1 MSANEALKLLKAGK
15 VEQAQTLCLNL
26 LRANPRDINAH
37 HLLGCALMNQQRF
50 PEAQHH
56 LEQAL
61 MLARFNAEILHNY
74 ACCLM
79 LQGQY
84 GNAEKNFRNAAAL
97 NPKRAETWNNIG
109 YCSNMQGNLEG
120 AEPAYR
126 KALEIEPGKVETWCN
141 LANLRKDM
149 GDFRGALHAYE
160 KAEAANPK
168 FIGVYRGQLLAQIYL
183 DDVPPAEMFS
193 RIQRLGEKITKGIAP
208 LPPKARPQHQKIRVG
223 WHTSDLYKTH
233 PVARNLL
240 PFFDSPREGLAY
252 YLYLD
257 VKTPDATTNWFASKA
272 DLALNVLGTPDKVLA
287 ERIQSDEIDVMIYLA
302 GRFDDNRPQIAA
314 YRPAPVNVSMF
325 DVATSGIP
333 GMDYFVV
340 DEAMVS
346 PEEQFTEKLLA
357 LPNVYVHEPI
367 PVAPPVAPAP
377 RLQNGFPTFGC
388 FNNPVKISDRTLAL
402 WGQILREVPDA
413 RLMLHYKAVYRLEGV
428 VNRIM
433 KGLGDIGDLPRV
445 IFSTVDT
452 PSEHHLARY
461 AQIDVALDPFPM
473 TGSTTTFEA
482 LHQGVPVV
490 TLQGDTVL
498 SRWSAAMVGKVAA
511 GFVADSEAHYVE
523 IAVNAAKGKPIDR
536 EWIRRKLLAS
546 PICQPA
552 GTVKAFEAAIS
563 GLTRP

>member
-37 HLLGCALMNQQRF
+37 HLLGCALMGQQRF

-61 MLARFNAEILHNY
+61 MLARFNVEILHNY

-84 GNAEKNFRNAAAL
+84 ATAERNFRNAAAL

-126 KALEIEPGKVETWCN
+126 KALEIEPSKVETWCN

-168 FIGVYRGQLLAQIYL
+168 FIGVYRGQLLTQIYL

-193 RIQRLGEKITKGIAP
+193 RIQRLGEKITKGITP

-240 PFFDSPREGLAY
+240 PFFDSPHEGLAY

-257 VKTPDATTNWFASKA
+257 VKTPDNTTNWFAQRA
-272 DLALNVLGTPDKVLA
+272 DVAMNVLGTPDKALA
-287 ERIQSDEIDVMIYLA
+287 EQIQRDEIDVMIYLA

-340 DEAMVS
+340 DEAMAC

-367 PVAPPVAPAP
+367 PVAPPVVPAP
-377 RLQNGFPTFGC
+377 RFQNGYPTFGC
-388 FNNPVKISDRTLAL
+388 FNNPVKISDRALAL
-402 WGQILREVPDA
+402 WGRILREVPDA
-413 RLMLHYKAVYRLEGV
+413 RLMLHYKAVYGLEGV
-428 VNRIM
+428 RNRIL
-433 KGLGDIGDLPRV
+433 KGLEGVDTNRV
-445 IFSTVDT
+445 VFSTVDT

-461 AQIDVALDPFPM
+461 AEIDIALDPFPM

-482 LHQGVPVV
+482 LHQGVPVI
-490 TLQGDTVL
+490 TLLGNTVL
-498 SRWSAAMVGKVAA
+498 GRWSAAMVKKVVP
-511 GFVADSEAHYVE
+511 GFIADSEDEYLRL
-523 IAVNAAKGKPIDR
+523 AVSSAQNKIPRDSIRDR
-536 EWIRRKLLAS
+536 LLAA
-546 PICQPA
+546 PICQA
-552 GTVKAFEAAIS
+552 GATVRNFETALR
-563 GLTRP
+563 GLALG

>member
-15 VEQAQTLCLNL
+15 VAQAQTLCLNL
-26 LRANPRDINAH
+26 LRANPRDVNAH
-37 HLLGCALMNQQRF
+37 HLLGCALMGQQRLS
-50 PEAQHH
+50 EAQRH

-79 LQGQY
+79 LQGQH
-84 GNAEKNFRNAAAL
+84 GNAEKNFRDAAAL

-109 YCSNMQGNLEG
+109 YCSNLQGNLEG

-126 KALEIEPGKVETWCN
+126 KALKIEPGKVETWCN
-141 LANLRKDM
+141 LANLLKDM

-193 RIQRLGEKITKGIAP
+193 RIQRLGEKITKGITP
-208 LPPKARPQHQKIRVG
+208 LPTKPRPQHQKIRVG

-240 PFFDSPREGLAY
+240 PFFDSSREGLAY

-257 VKTPDATTNWFASKA
+257 VKTPDVTTNWFAQRA
-272 DLALNVLGTPDKVLA
+272 DVAMNVLGTSDKVLA
-287 ERIQSDEIDVMIYLA
+287 EQIQRDEIDVMIYLA

-340 DEAMVS
+340 DEAMACL
-346 PEEQFTEKLLA
+346 EEQFTEKLLA

-377 RLQNGFPTFGC
+377 RLQNGYPTFGC
-388 FNNPVKISDRTLAL
+388 FNNPVKISDRALAL
-402 WGQILREVPDA
+402 WGRILREVPDA

-428 VNRIM
+428 KNRIL
-433 KGLGDIGDLPRV
+433 KGLEGVDPKRV
-445 IFSTVDT
+445 DFSTVDT

-461 AQIDVALDPFPM
+461 AEIDIALDPFPM

-482 LHQGVPVV
+482 LHQGVPVI
-490 TLQGDTVL
+490 TLLGNTVL
-498 SRWSAAMVGKVAA
+498 GRWSAAMVRKVVP
-511 GFVADSEAHYVE
+511 GFIADSEDEYLRL
-523 IAVNAAKGKPIDR
+523 AVSSARNKIPRDSIRDR
-536 EWIRRKLLAS
+536 LLAS
-546 PICQPA
+546 PICQA
-552 GTVKAFEAAIS
+552 GATVRNFETALR
-563 GLTRP
+563 GLALG